1 MDHTLITDVA
11 ICIVVAWVLA
21 VIAQLLRQPLIIA
34 YLVAGFLVGPA
45 GIGLVE
51 EKETIET
58 ISGLGLLLLLFMIG
72 LEIDLRRILGAGR
85 LIGVTAGVQIAACVA
100 VIGLF
105 FLQVGLPFGASGLD
119 GLYLAVAGALSST
132 VIIVKI
138 LYERRDLYTL
148 AGRLTLGVLVLQD
161 LFAILFLAV
170 QPNLRNPAVIPL
182 VLSLAGVIFLVA
194 AAFTIS
200 RHFLP
205 PLFKT
210 VARLPEL
217 VLVGALAWCFV
228 IAGLASMLGLSRE
241 MGALVAGVAIS
252 TFPYT
257 IDVTAKVTSL
267 RDFFVT
273 LFFVSLGMAIP
284 EPSLRLLGWAV
295 VFAAVIVASR
305 FITVFPTLHFMRQ
318 GHRVSFLVSL
328 NLSQLSEFSVVILAL
343 GLKAGHISKST
354 FDTAAYAFVLLAGIS
369 AYSIARSDTLFRR
382 LCPWLV
388 KLGLPDLEYHSDDQ
402 QKAKQ
407 APPVCILGFSWT
419 ASSLIEEITRSTPDL
434 LSKLAVVDFNPQV
447 GLRLR
452 ERGIL
457 VTYGDITHR
466 ETLLHAGVADASILV
481 CTLPNTLLRGSTN
494 LRLLQMLR
502 EINPSAK
509 IFVHAELLTDVP
521 LLYAAGA
528 SYVSIPRLLEAG
540 QLSSAIQ
547 AALHGRLDQM
557 RAELEAGLTHRDEII
572 P

>member
-1 MDHTLITDVA
+1 MDHSLITDVA

-21 VIAQLLRQPLIIA
+21 IIAQLLRQPLIIA

-58 ISGLGLLLLLFMIG
+58 ISSLGLLLLLFMIG
-72 LEIDLRRILGAGR
+72 LEIDLGRILGAGR
-85 LIGVTAGVQIAACVA
+85 LIGVTAGVQVLACVA
-100 VIGLF
+100 VGWFF

-161 LFAILFLAV
+161 LFAILFLAI
-170 QPNLRNPAVIPL
+170 QPNLRNPAVAPL

-228 IAGLASMLGLSRE
+228 IAGLASILGLSRE

-252 TFPYT
+252 TFPYAT
-257 IDVTAKVTSL
+257 DVTAKVTSL

-284 EPSLRLLGWAV
+284 EPSLRLMGWAA
-295 VFAAVIVASR
+295 VFAAIIVASR
-305 FITVFPTLHFMRQ
+305 FITVFPILHFMRQ

-343 GLKAGHISKST
+343 GLKAGHIAKST
-354 FDTAAYAFVLLAGIS
+354 FDTAAYAFVLLAGVS

-382 LCPWLV
+382 VCPWLV
-388 KLGLPDLEYHSDDQ
+388 RMGLPDLDHRPDYH
-402 QKAKQ
+402 QKPEH
-407 APPVCILGFSWT
+407 APLVYILGFSWT

-452 ERGIL
+452 DRGIL
-457 VTYGDITHR
+457 VMYGDITHR
-466 ETLLHAGVADASILV
+466 ETLLHTGVTDASILI
-481 CTLPNTLLRGSTN
+481 CTLPNTVLRGSTN

-509 IFVHAELLTDVP
+509 IFVHAELLSDVP

-528 SYVSIPRLLEAG
+528 SYVSVPRLLEAG
-540 QLSSAIQ
+540 LLSSAIQ
-547 AALHGRLDQM
+547 AALHGQLDQM
-557 RAELEAGLTHRDEII
+557 RAELEAGMTDRKEII

>member
-45 GIGLVE
+45 GVGLVE

-58 ISGLGLLLLLFMIG
+58 ISSLGLLLLLFMIG
-72 LEIDLRRILGAGR
+72 LEIDLGRILGAGR
-85 LIGVTAGVQIAACVA
+85 LIGVTAVIQVLGCTIAVWFC
-100 VIGLF
+100 
-105 FLQVGLPFGASGLD
+105 FLLVGLPFGASGLD
-119 GLYLAVAGALSST
+119 GLYLAFAGALSST

-161 LFAILFLAV
+161 LFAILFLAI
-170 QPNLRNPAVIPL
+170 QPNLRNPAVVPV
-182 VLSLAGVIFLVA
+182 VLSVAGVIFLVA

-200 RHFLP
+200 RNFLP

-228 IAGLASMLGLSRE
+228 IAGLASVLGLSRE

-257 IDVTAKVTSL
+257 TDVTAKVTSL

-284 EPSLRLLGWAV
+284 EPSFRLLGWAT
-295 VFAAVIVASR
+295 VFAVVIVVSR
-305 FITVFPTLHFMRQ
+305 FITAFPTLHLMRQ
-318 GHRVSFLVSL
+318 GHRVGFLVSL

-343 GLKAGHISKST
+343 GLKAGHIAKST
-354 FDTAAYAFVLLAGIS
+354 FDTAAYTFVLLAGVS
-369 AYSIARSDTLFRR
+369 AYSIARSDGLFRR
-382 LCPWLV
+382 VGPWLV
-388 KLGLPDLEYHSDDQ
+388 KMGLPDLDNRPDQ
-402 QKAKQ
+402 GQKPEHT
-407 APPVCILGFSWT
+407 PPVYILGFSWT
-419 ASSLIEEITRSTPDL
+419 ASSMVEEITRSTPDL

-457 VTYGDITHR
+457 VIYGDITHR
-466 ETLLHAGVADASILV
+466 ETLVHAGVPDACVLV
-481 CTLPNTLLRGSTN
+481 CTLPNTVLRGSTN

-502 EINPSAK
+502 EINPAAR
-509 IFVHAELLTDVP
+509 IFVNAELLSDVP

-528 SYVSIPRLLEAG
+528 SYVSVPRLLEAG
-540 QLSSAIQ
+540 QLSAAIQ

-557 RAELEAGLTHRDEII
+557 RADLDASLADRKEII